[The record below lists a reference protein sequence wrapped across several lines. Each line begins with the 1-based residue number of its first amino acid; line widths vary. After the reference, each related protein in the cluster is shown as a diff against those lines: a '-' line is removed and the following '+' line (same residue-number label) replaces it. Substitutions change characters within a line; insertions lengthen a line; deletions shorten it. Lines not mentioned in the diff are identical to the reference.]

1 LTTCQ
6 QAGNKQCEP
15 ILLTSCWKSIAS
27 YKSAAGLLQ
36 LVRFYVC
43 NQHASKST
51 NSSHGSSQIIISF
64 SSIKFEFGIDNT
76 VGGRITFAAAVDFTI
91 FGKRLNLNVNINLRN
106 PTAAVKETSSKAVDN
121 YKVLS
126 MSEYPNSP

>member
-1 LTTCQ
+1 M
-6 QAGNKQCEP
+6 
-15 ILLTSCWKSIAS
+15 
-27 YKSAAGLLQ
+27 
-36 LVRFYVC
+36 F
-43 NQHASKST
+43 
-51 NSSHGSSQIIISF
+51 NSSHGSSQITISF

-106 PTAAVKETSSKAVDN
+106 PTAAVKETSSKALDN